1 MFNNQIINNDV
12 SFRNGVYYMKKYDL
26 IDHTADVGVKAY
38 GKTLSEAF
46 ENAAKGM
53 FDIITDNSE
62 VESTGQYNIEL
73 KASDLEQLLVDFL
86 SELLY
91 LHSVNNIVF
100 GFFKLDIDEA
110 NKSLKGTFYGEKFNL
125 SKHKVGAEIKAVT
138 YHMLEVKKNKPCRVQ
153 VLFDI

>member
-1 MFNNQIINNDV
+1 
-12 SFRNGVYYMKKYDL
+12 MKQYEL
-26 IDHTADVGVKAY
+26 IDHTADVAIKAY

-86 SELLY
+86 S
-91 LHSVNNIVF
+91 V
-100 GFFKLDIDEA
+100 
-110 NKSLKGTFYGEKFNL
+110 
-125 SKHKVGAEIKAVT
+125 
-138 YHMLEVKKNKPCRVQ
+138 
-153 VLFDI
+153 